1 MDRRKPESDDL
12 SSFQSFVQSVA
23 TPSGFRVEHLRA
35 VESDEYIGN
44 ENKGYCLQTGVSAE
58 YASTNTPQQIRMS
71 ERVGRAFG
79 VMVQCLHADCGLP

>member
-44 ENKGYCLQTGVSAE
+44 ENKGDLMGPITPEALGGYR
-58 YASTNTPQQIRMS
+58 YASKIPDKQIEMDINGPAEARK
-71 ERVGRAFG
+71 R
-79 VMVQCLHADCGLP
+79 